1 MRKKLKNKNLKLK
14 SNIVIKSNK
23 VRYKKIK
30 SRNKAWKMIKK
41 KKNIF
46 IILKNIKLLISIF
59 TKKIF
64 SLI

>member
-1 MRKKLKNKNLKLK
+1 MRKKLKKKNLKLK

-23 VRYKKIK
+23 VRFKKMK

-41 KKNIF
+41 KKNIY